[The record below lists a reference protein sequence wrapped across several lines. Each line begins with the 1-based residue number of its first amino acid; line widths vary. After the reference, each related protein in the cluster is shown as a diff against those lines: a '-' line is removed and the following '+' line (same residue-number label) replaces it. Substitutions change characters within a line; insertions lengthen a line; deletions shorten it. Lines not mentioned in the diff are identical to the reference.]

1 MSGWGCH
8 RLVGIGTSRIR
19 FGPANRVGSKKGCH
33 KLVVLEPRFWRFWK
47 SLGLGGSGIEY
58 MIEKHV
64 SSNVLA

>member
-1 MSGWGCH
+1 MPGWGCH
-8 RLVGIGTSRIR
+8 RLVGIGASWIR

-33 KLVVLEPRFWRFWK
+33 KLVVLELRFRRFMK
-47 SLGLGGSGIEY
+47 SLGLGGLGIEY